1 MCGAGEAPLASSRFC
16 VSVVLVSIPQLG
28 SAGDCPARLH
38 VHCSPV
44 TWLFIWG
51 RAGMGPTAIPISL
64 IYVQPASFPLLP

>member
-44 TWLFIWG
+44 TWLFIWNF
-51 RAGMGPTAIPISL
+51 L
-64 IYVQPASFPLLP
+64 EFWQPKVAKV